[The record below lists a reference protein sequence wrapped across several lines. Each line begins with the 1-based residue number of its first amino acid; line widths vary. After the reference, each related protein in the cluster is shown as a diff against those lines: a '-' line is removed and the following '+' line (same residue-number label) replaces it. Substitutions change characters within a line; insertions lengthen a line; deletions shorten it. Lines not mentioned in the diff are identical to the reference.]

1 MEQLVQVNNGIIQV
15 AEGVMRKLH
24 DFQVQKAQMEMQEKE
39 IKEAILTAMEN
50 NDIKSFENDFL
61 KVTYKAPST
70 RKTVDTKALKDEGLY
85 DLYTKESPVKSSV
98 VLTWK

>member
-39 IKEAILTAMEN
+39 IKEAILTAM
-50 NDIKSFENDFL
+50 
-61 KVTYKAPST
+61 
-70 RKTVDTKALKDEGLY
+70 
-85 DLYTKESPVKSSV
+85 
-98 VLTWK
+98 

>member
-1 MEQLVQVNNGIIQV
+1 
-15 AEGVMRKLH
+15 MRKLH
-24 DFQVQKAQMEMQEKE
+24 DFQVQKAQMEMQEKQ